1 MRWCAQAPSAR
12 AFHAALALPEYMLL
26 VGGKSRETEHTSE
39 MHAYM
44 YRCNHWFD
52 WTNKDPAPSFG
63 ARSPLLEHL

>member
-1 MRWCAQAPSAR
+1 
-12 AFHAALALPEYMLL
+12 MLL